1 MSRDTKKKKQIP
13 IFIDAK
19 TCPYASLIAAK
30 REKTI
35 FFCQKENFNLNC
47 IIMLQTQNTLLWKRN
62 HLQFKGYFFYL
73 QDVVDWLERHLGTC
87 YKYLP

>member
-30 REKTI
+30 REKKI
-35 FFCQKENFNLNC
+35 FLVKKNFNLNC
-47 IIMLQTQNTLLWKRN
+47 NFMLQTQNTLLWNDKKP
-62 HLQFKGYFFYL
+62 FAI
-73 QDVVDWLERHLGTC
+73 
-87 YKYLP
+87 